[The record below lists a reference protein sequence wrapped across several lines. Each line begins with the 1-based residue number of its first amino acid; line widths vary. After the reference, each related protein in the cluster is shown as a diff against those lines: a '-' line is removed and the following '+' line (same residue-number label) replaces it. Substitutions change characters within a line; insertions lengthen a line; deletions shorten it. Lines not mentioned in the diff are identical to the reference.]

1 MKKTFLAILVAATLV
16 ACAKEDVISQNNEAI
31 GFKQAFVDNSVRSVK
46 DPSLDATSLQGVG
59 FDAYAFVEKN
69 VLLSE
74 EPVTYSAPA
83 WGYSN
88 TQYWI
93 NGAQYNF
100 CAIAPTTGKSWE
112 VTSKSVDTN
121 YDATFVLSF
130 TNDGTEDLLFAN
142 AGKIQGQAAG
152 SNSTVGFTFGHLL
165 SKVKF
170 SFENGY
176 NASTATIKVSD
187 VHIENA
193 HQSAIA
199 TVTAPGTLVQDVA
212 AYSVVWSSLSTP
224 IDLYFGD
231 AVADDVDTD
240 ADAFAYGSTL
250 ESYKELLL
258 IPSAEEYEYTVTFH
272 VDLLVSG
279 NPVNA
284 GYEHTAT
291 VKFAPAA
298 GYSYNIKAVVSAEN
312 IDPDNEQEEIV
323 FTVTEVEDWKN
334 GNTQDDSDPA
344 DGVNDSRPLLL
355 N

>member
-31 GFKQAFVDNSVRSVK
+31 GFKQAFVDNSVRSVE
-46 DPSLDATSLQGVG
+46 DPSLNATSLQGVG

-69 VLLSE
+69 VLLSDE
-74 EPVTYSAPA
+74 DVTFDGD

-170 SFENGY
+170 SFENAY
-176 NASTATIKVSD
+176 NASNATIKVSN
-187 VHIENA
+187 VHITNA
-193 HQSAIA
+193 HKSATA
-199 TVTAPGTLVQDVA
+199 TVTAPGTLEQNVA
-212 AYSVVWSSLSTP
+212 AYSVVWGSLSTP
-224 IDLYFGD
+224 IDLNFGD
-231 AVADDVDTD
+231 AVADDVDTV
-240 ADAFAYGSTL
+240 ADAFAYGTTL

-258 IPSAEEYEYTVTFH
+258 IPSAEYEYNVTFH

-284 GYEHTAT
+284 GYNHTAT

-298 GYSYNIKAVVSAEN
+298 GYSYNIKAEVSAEN

-323 FTVTEVEDWKN
+323 FTVTEVEGWKN
-334 GNTQDDSDPA
+334 GNTTDDSDPK
-344 DGVNDSRPLLL
+344 DDVNDSLPLPL